1 MNDLYSRFDKILY
14 VEALFATGLSL
25 QNRVICTLIEV
36 PILQANTTAFTH
48 FVNLESG
55 LGLTPSAC
63 TLECDT
69 SSQRRLGILSSSFRH
84 VNLCMVY
91 YLIPVTMLLGAPSIS
106 ESARG

>member
-69 SSQRRLGILSSSFRH
+69 SSQRSWEYFRQAF
-84 VNLCMVY
+84 
-91 YLIPVTMLLGAPSIS
+91 VTSTYAWFTS
-106 ESARG
+106 